1 MAKRKLKM
9 TKKAIAARRRYR
21 AKRAG
26 VPTRRKNVR
35 PTGTKKQV
43 RRRRK
48 TGTRKRGHDIPS
60 GAGVGG
66 TYGGIKRGKR
76 NSPKGAGFWED
87 VGGFFENVG
96 RTALN
101 LLPMML

>member
-1 MAKRKLKM
+1 MAKRRLKM

-26 VPTRRKNVR
+26 VPARRKNVR

-48 TGTRKRGHDIPS
+48 TGTRKRGHEIP
-60 GAGVGG
+60 
-66 TYGGIKRGKR
+66 T
-76 NSPKGAGFWED
+76 GAGFWDD

-96 RTALN
+96 RTALDI
-101 LLPMML
+101 LPMML

>member
-9 TKKAIAARRRYR
+9 TKKCIAARRRYR

-26 VPTRRKNVR
+26 VRKNVR
-35 PTGTKKQV
+35 P
-43 RRRRK
+43 
-48 TGTRKRGHDIPS
+48 KRGRGGAISAYS
-60 GAGVGG
+60 GKKSGVIRRPRKSRKGS
-66 TYGGIKRGKR
+66 
-76 NSPKGAGFWED
+76 NDAKGAGFWED

>member
-26 VPTRRKNVR
+26 VPARRKNVR
-35 PTGTKKQV
+35 P
-43 RRRRK
+43 
-48 TGTRKRGHDIPS
+48 KRGR
-60 GAGVGG
+60 GGGVGG

-76 NSPKGAGFWED
+76 NSPQGAGFWDD

>member
-26 VPTRRKNVR
+26 VPARRKNVR
-35 PTGTKKQV
+35 P
-43 RRRRK
+43 
-48 TGTRKRGHDIPS
+48 KRGRGGAISAYS
-60 GAGVGG
+60 GKKSGV
-66 TYGGIKRGKR
+66 IRRGKR
-76 NSPKGAGFWED
+76 NSPQGAGFWDD

>member
-26 VPTRRKNVR
+26 VPARRKNVR
-35 PTGTKKQV
+35 P
-43 RRRRK
+43 
-48 TGTRKRGHDIPS
+48 KRGR

-66 TYGGIKRGKR
+66 TYGGIKRGRGGAISAYSGKKSGVIRRGKR
-76 NSPKGAGFWED
+76 NSPQGAGFWDD

>member
-9 TKKAIAARRRYR
+9 TKKCIAARRRYR

-26 VPTRRKNVR
+26 VPARRKNVR
-35 PTGTKKQV
+35 P
-43 RRRRK
+43 
-48 TGTRKRGHDIPS
+48 KRGR

-76 NSPKGAGFWED
+76 NSPKGAGFWDD